1 MQPEYQTV
9 AQMHERLLTMIRG
22 RNDTGFKVA
31 VADALLESRNP
42 FDSAKRRPKIAIAV
56 GAALSLLL
64 LLVFVYF
71 SLYSGK

>member
-1 MQPEYQTV
+1 MQPQYLRVE
-9 AQMHERLLTMIRG
+9 QMHERLLTMIRS
-22 RNDTGFKVA
+22 RHDTGFKVA

-42 FDSAKRRPKIAIAV
+42 LDSAKRRAKTTIAV

-71 SLYSGK
+71 SVHSGK